1 MLRSYKGSTYTLG
14 ASSTIDYCVKEGGGG
29 NDADKNSERS
39 RKETVCNKNG
49 MMEEDEGASNYALFF
64 FFFRNTI
71 IYPYWIFTSH
81 FECCFNFNCFFSI
94 SHSLHFL
101 YLSLIHI

>member
-49 MMEEDEGASNYALFF
+49 MMKEDEGASN
-64 FFFRNTI
+64 
-71 IYPYWIFTSH
+71 
-81 FECCFNFNCFFSI
+81 
-94 SHSLHFL
+94 
-101 YLSLIHI
+101 LSLIHISEPTRPY

>member
-49 MMEEDEGASNYALFF
+49 MMEEDEAPLTMRSFSSSYPFLLF
-64 FFFRNTI
+64 
-71 IYPYWIFTSH
+71 P
-81 FECCFNFNCFFSI
+81 
-94 SHSLHFL
+94 
-101 YLSLIHI
+101 LSLPSSLPSSRPFRRH